1 MKRIYTI
8 FFALLSIGG
17 FSQDVTVR
25 NVFLQNTYMDPIPAV
40 FTTNGKGQAYV
51 VNEEFGYSGGSVE
64 INIYDETFTKI
75 RTFSVPSETEGFD
88 FENYNTGA
96 DFLYYVHF
104 TQTLFNDD
112 DEYEYLVPIKRPVTT
127 DWGTDYEIVGY
138 RILSTNGE
146 ELSCIE
152 FGDGLYQGGG
162 NKILH
167 IGDNYFLKFRLNH
180 SDGDSFLA
188 IYAIDK
194 AATGV
199 KQVLKKK
206 VLSITPTIVNSSE
219 KVNINV
225 EGMARERVISVVSTN
240 GGLAKQIAIPAGQS
254 SVSLDTT
261 GMSPGM
267 YIVNVFDGKR
277 EYESCK
283 MIVR

>member
-25 NVFLQNTYMDPIPAV
+25 NVLLQDTYMYPIPAV
-40 FTTNGKGQAYV
+40 FTTNGKGQACLYD
-51 VNEEFGYSGGSVE
+51 EEFGYSGRSVE

-75 RTFSVPSETEGFD
+75 RTFSVPSETAHFY
-88 FENYNTGA
+88 FEDYNTG
-96 DFLYYVHF
+96 DDELSSIFF

-112 DEYEYLVPIKRPVTT
+112 DEYEYLVPIKVKNTNSWYDT
-127 DWGTDYEIVGY
+127 VGF
-138 RILSTNGE
+138 RILSSNGE

-152 FGDGLYQGGG
+152 FGDGLSGSTYE
-162 NKILH
+162 NSLLH
-167 IGDNYFLKFRLNH
+167 IGDNYFLKFRLSN

-194 AATGV
+194 TATGV

>member
-8 FFALLSIGG
+8 FFALLSVGG

-25 NVFLQNTYMDPIPAV
+25 NVLLQDTYTSPIPAV
-40 FTTNGKGQAYV
+40 FTTDGKGQAYLV
-51 VNEEFGYSGGSVE
+51 SEYFGDSGGSVE

-96 DFLYYVHF
+96 DYSYSVRF
-104 TQTLFNDD
+104 TQTLFNND
-112 DEYEYLVPIKRPVTT
+112 DEYEYLVPIKRPFTT
-127 DWGTDYEIVGY
+127 DWGDDVRTVGY

-146 ELSCIE
+146 ELSHIE
-152 FGDGLYQGGG
+152 FGDGLYDYDGG
-162 NKILH
+162 NILH
-167 IGDNYFLKFRLNH
+167 IGDNNFLKFRLYN
-180 SDGDSFLA
+180 SDGSFLA

-194 AATGV
+194 TATGV

-225 EGMARERVISVVSTN
+225 EGVARERVISVVSTN

>member
-51 VNEEFGYSGGSVE
+51 VNEEFGYSGRSVE

-75 RTFSVPSETEGFD
+75 RTFSVPSEIESLY

-96 DFLYYVHF
+96 DGLSSVYF
-104 TQTLFNDD
+104 TQTLFNND
-112 DEYEYLVPIKRPVTT
+112 DEYEYLVPIKVKNTNSWYDT
-127 DWGTDYEIVGY
+127 VGY

-146 ELSCIE
+146 ELSHIE
-152 FGDGLYQGGG
+152 FGDGLYDYDGG
-162 NKILH
+162 NILH
-167 IGDNYFLKFRLNH
+167 IGDNNFLKFRLYN
-180 SDGDSFLA
+180 SDGSFLA

-194 AATGV
+194 TATGV

-225 EGMARERVISVVSTN
+225 EGVARERVISVVSTN